1 MATVRRHQHDNA
13 TFEELDKMGQVR
25 SMNATAQTLVRMTVA
40 HGRRVG
46 LDHA

>member
-25 SMNATAQTLVRMTVA
+25 SMLDER
-40 HGRRVG
+40 HGADLGENDSRSWPQSG
-46 LDHA
+46 A